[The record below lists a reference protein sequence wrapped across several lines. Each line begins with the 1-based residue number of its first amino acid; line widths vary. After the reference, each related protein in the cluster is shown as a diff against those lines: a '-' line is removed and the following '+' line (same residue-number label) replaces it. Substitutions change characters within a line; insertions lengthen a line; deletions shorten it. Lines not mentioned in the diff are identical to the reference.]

1 MTPAQDQHDATSR
14 LIWPVVGLLVVL
26 ALLPIRWTAWAASTR
41 AIVEPMVAPAMWP
54 FSKIARVLR
63 PPPGRETSEQLRV
76 AQEEAARWKARA
88 LQQELL
94 AENYRKLLEDAK
106 FFVGLDTGLDVR
118 SIRASVYGTAMDV
131 PGGGLRVRAGT
142 SLGVDRDT
150 VAVGPRLQIIGR
162 VVELQSRTCVVRPIT
177 AKSSEKIGGEI
188 LIDIDGTKTESLRC
202 ALVAVGNNRLRGDI
216 VDTKADASGKTL
228 EPKVGQ
234 AVHLMDFGWPRSAQR
249 LVLGTV
255 VSVEPS
261 PNQLGRVSVVVEP
274 LIVPLDRVSEVFLRV
289 IPSETGDAGTGG
301 KQGAE

>member
-14 LIWPVVGLLVVL
+14 LIWPVVGLLVIL

-41 AIVEPMVAPAMWP
+41 AILEPMVAPAMWP
-54 FSKIARVLR
+54 FTKIAHVLR
-63 PPPGRETSEQLRV
+63 PPPGRETSEQLRQ
-76 AQEEAARWKARA
+76 AEEEAARWQARA
-88 LQQELL
+88 LQLELERDNL
-94 AENYRKLLEDAK
+94 LKVLEDAK
-106 FFVGLDTGLDVR
+106 FFSGLDAGLNVR
-118 SIRASVYGTAMDV
+118 SIRASVYGSALDV

-142 SLGVDRDT
+142 TLGVDRDT

-162 VVELQSRTCVVRPIT
+162 VVELQARTCVVRPIT
-177 AKSSEKIGGEI
+177 AKSSEKIGGEVI
-188 LIDIDGTKTESLRC
+188 VEIDGTKTESLRC

-234 AVHLMDFGWPRSAQR
+234 TVRLMDFGWPRSAQR
-249 LVLGTV
+249 LVLGTI

-274 LIVPLDRVSEVFLRV
+274 LVVPLDRVSEVTLRV
-289 IPSETGDAGTGG
+289 IPRESDNAGIGG
-301 KQGAE
+301 RRGTE